1 MGTLVMQTEL
11 GTLES
16 GLKDLKKSRL
26 MGVQEF
32 KDMYGAIE
40 EHHRDLKLAHLTG
53 KARDLLERATRD
65 TKFYHVLVK
74 MLSEVKQLRTAKQ
87 RESLQ
92 KVHSWYMANRHTLSS
107 RPRFGKSFQMKE
119 AEDFK
124 QKIMKTPR
132 SARQSSKDKDKAK
145 QQKVTRLSSADGM
158 RQFYRNETPSS
169 RTGGTPTRGPL
180 IHDLPSNK
188 DYVSEYLS
196 ASFFNGSTDF
206 AQHFVTDMPP
216 GTKVTVNQL
225 PPDAVDD
232 IHVLSPTLL
241 DRPETE
247 LQHLVSPHDDIGDGT
262 PRREVDDV
270 SNISP
275 HYIESLISESHRGD
289 KDQNDDIVNTD
300 AEDMDYPETRRKLSR
315 AQTPSASIRP
325 TITDRSSN
333 VSNAAFMPKK
343 MIHPIASLVNP
354 HAQLAAQEAEQA
366 EQEYVAARENMA
378 SSMRV
383 LSGSKTRQ
391 QQHAGEGHTQN
402 DGLPIFR
409 PTTGSPKIENWKSF
423 NKDWTYG
430 QDILRHSVSPVARAY
445 SQGKLNFVGR
455 SGTAVDVRYAAHDQS
470 EAPET
475 ETPQVLAFYTS
486 QNPESKEPEVLGPL
500 PVEANHVKSISN
512 QELEEFYQFTDG
524 HYPAKLPKYR
534 PYSSPS
540 KSAPRSEVKDKKT
553 EHKIQQ
559 KVQPLGRK
567 LLSNK
572 ENEEQPADEKDL
584 EVVGT
589 GHLVRLD
596 QVVTMID
603 DVTEDMA
610 HYKEKLAPTPQPG
623 FRQPSSMGV
632 PMRPLSR
639 PSTAT
644 GVRSASPIVASYPQ
658 GMRSASPTYHVHHT
672 MRSTSPVQ
680 RSNTPT
686 QPVTSADVVV
696 SRPFFLTS
704 NPFSSRDILIPSPDA
719 PEKFTSQKSVPTP
732 TNSVIQA
739 IDWRGKITPDSMRY
753 KWQATRFGGHTYVK
767 NLAKSKRPV
776 GATHAGKRPRTAPVT
791 ARERWKTDKPSDQN
805 TRIASQAAT
814 NSMMQVDQE
823 AVDSMMVV
831 QHILGSS
838 DSRMG
843 SYSDLFLDEEFLRS
857 FHMKHSSSATTV
869 ANTPVPMEYV
879 SIVSNAPRSTID
891 SRAQSRHS
899 RFSERPESQFQDF
912 QLHEDEREGNTT
924 ATCTPR
930 ADWEGPE
937 SGARPVEGTGPVDG
951 AESKTEPDH
960 ISLILPA
967 NSQDQ
972 QASDDSL
979 KVREDVT
986 TQTDDL
992 EEDLRKAFEESDDHD
1007 LRLNLNPD
1015 RDFGVIDEEKSDVNL
1030 SREATPIGPSV
1041 PRPVEHHTED
1051 LHDGEVHI
1059 EVTSIPPAGR
1069 GPTPP
1074 QRRDT
1079 PLQELSKSVEWHFTP
1094 DVETDRDST
1103 QQRKVNPFYQVK
1115 GSNLHWSKLT
1125 LKPESYCFECIPDS
1139 MSTKIGRSAGRMPGR
1154 TQSASSQVLRMARKQ
1169 NEYFKRAP
1177 PVRTPPSIPSPYHT
1191 QRTVKESPRYGQAYN
1206 SGLEHHARS
1215 VNSPRHFMEHVGD
1228 LRKDIRSAPP
1238 GSQFANNDPL
1248 GASLQVSRLDG
1259 PSRETMPEMYIGD
1272 SVYYYTGNP
1281 PMSILREQTVPEDVT
1296 GEGREATQTSQGE
1309 TSEESSKRVGFKM
1322 DNEKSNVSKTTANPG
1337 FLSSRDRTLTQTS
1350 IAHIGRPI
1358 AQYKQIG
1365 DPDEVKAAAQVQ
1377 KEAKAVVDIQ
1387 RIFRGYV
1394 ARNRYK
1400 MLLREEVEK
1409 KENDRMAQNAST
1421 KKYKEH
1427 LNAKAEIY
1435 NRPPRT
1441 AEDKEWT
1448 NKVKKIKEEKAG
1460 IRQKKMDE
1468 LADKNS
1474 KNYLQASS
1482 KLSVIGPHVN
1492 IYEIY
1497 HPKQVG
1503 PTRQELSN
1511 CATHIQR
1518 HIRGFLVRKKF
1529 EKLKRKAKWYGAT
1542 WQKMVRDYKGTLA
1555 RCQRRHGV
1563 ERARTPFTFKDM
1575 SDYMDVR
1582 RRYESVFDKKAYGG
1596 ELEVTDID
1604 QFFRECDLYPSK
1616 TEIDEGIDIIL
1627 QGQTNKRRGLK
1638 KSEMLELVF
1647 YIYVPKATGLK
1658 NTRQST
1664 WMNPIIDGVEARK
1677 LLGFSS
1683 SSKKELLKIS
1693 GFANEKGE
1701 IIRSEFVEPAPLEVC
1716 AKLVIDSKRERRE
1729 KERAEHNKQEQAK
1742 LDAIKASVKERR
1754 VRMMAPDDMS
1764 DTSST
1769 AD

>member
-11 GTLES
+11 GSLET

-53 KARDLLERATRD
+53 KARDLLEKAARD
-65 TKFYHVLVK
+65 TKFFHVLVK

-132 SARQSSKDKDKAK
+132 SARQSSKDKSK
-145 QQKVTRLSSADGM
+145 QPKVTRLSSADGM
-158 RQFYRNETPSS
+158 RQFFRNETPSS
-169 RTGGTPTRGPL
+169 RAGGTPNRGPAL

-196 ASFFNGSTDF
+196 ASFFNGSTNF
-206 AQHFVTDMPP
+206 NQHFVTDMPP
-216 GTKVTVNQL
+216 GTDVVVNQL
-225 PPDAVDD
+225 PLDAVND

-247 LQHLVSPHDDIGDGT
+247 LQRLASPHDENGDNT
-262 PRREVDDV
+262 PRREIDDA

-289 KDQNDDIVNTD
+289 KDLDEEVVNTD
-300 AEDMDYPETRRKLSR
+300 AEDMEFPETRRKLSR

-333 VSNAAFMPKK
+333 VSNAAFLPKK

-366 EQEYVAARENMA
+366 QQDYLAARENMA

-383 LSGSKTRQ
+383 LSGSKSRQ
-391 QQHAGEGHTQN
+391 QQHASDCNQQG
-402 DGLPIFR
+402 DGLPRFR

-423 NKDWTYG
+423 NKDWNYG
-430 QDILRHSVSPVARAY
+430 QEILRNNVSPGARAY
-445 SQGKLNFVGR
+445 PKGKLNFVGR
-455 SGTAVDVRYAAHDQS
+455 SGTAVDVRYAAHDQG

-486 QNPESKEPEVLGPL
+486 QNPDSKEPEVLGPL
-500 PVEANHVKSISN
+500 PVEVNPVKSIST

-534 PYSSPS
+534 PYSSSS
-540 KSAPRSEVKDKKT
+540 KSSAKAEVKDKKP
-553 EHKIQQ
+553 ENKNQR
-559 KVQPLGRK
+559 VQPLGRK
-567 LLSNK
+567 LLNK
-572 ENEEQPADEKDL
+572 ENEEKQQEEKEL

-596 QVVTMID
+596 QVVHMID
-603 DVTEDMA
+603 DVTEDMS

-632 PMRPLSR
+632 PMTPLSR

-644 GVRSASPIVASYPQ
+644 GIRSASPVYPP
-658 GMRSASPTYHVHHT
+658 GMRSASPTFHT
-672 MRSTSPVQ
+672 QHAMRSTSPVQ

-686 QPVTSADVVV
+686 QPVTSTDVVV

-704 NPFSSRDILIPSPDA
+704 NPFTSRDILIPSPDA
-719 PEKFTSQKSVPTP
+719 PEKFTPRKSVSTP
-732 TNSVIQA
+732 TNTVIQA
-739 IDWRGKITPDSMRY
+739 IDWRGKITPDSIRY
-753 KWQATRFGGHTYVK
+753 KWQTTRFGGHTYVK

-791 ARERWKTDKPSDQN
+791 ARERWKTEKPSDQN
-805 TRIASQAAT
+805 TRITSQAAT

-843 SYSDLFLDEEFLRS
+843 SYGDLFLDEEFLRS
-857 FHMKHSSSATTV
+857 FHMKHSSTATTV
-869 ANTPVPMEYV
+869 PNTPVPMEYL

-899 RFSERPESQFQDF
+899 RFSERPESQFQDCE
-912 QLHEDEREGNTT
+912 LNEDEREGNTT
-924 ATCTPR
+924 ETCTPR
-930 ADWEGPE
+930 ADWAE
-937 SGARPVEGTGPVDG
+937 PVEGAEQVREQTVDAEPEEGKENTGE
-951 AESKTEPDH
+951 ADH
-960 ISLILPA
+960 ISLILPN
-967 NSQDQ
+967 NSQDP

-979 KVREDVT
+979 RVVEDVT

-992 EEDLRKAFEESDDHD
+992 EEDLKKAFEESGEQD
-1007 LRLNLNPD
+1007 LRLNLHPD
-1015 RDFGVIDEEKSDVNL
+1015 REIGVINEENSDVDI
-1030 SREATPIGPSV
+1030 SREATPVGPSV
-1041 PRPVEHHTED
+1041 PRPVEHHIED

-1059 EVTSIPPAGR
+1059 EVTSIPPGGR
-1069 GPTPP
+1069 APTPP
-1074 QRRDT
+1074 RRRDT
-1079 PLQELSKSVEWHFTP
+1079 PLQELSKSEEWHFSP
-1094 DVETDRDST
+1094 DVETDRDSA
-1103 QQRKVNPFYQVK
+1103 QLRKVNPFYRVK

-1125 LKPESYCFECIPDS
+1125 IKPENYCFECIPDS

-1154 TQSASSQVLRMARKQ
+1154 TQSASSQVLRMSRKQ

-1177 PVRTPPSIPSPYHT
+1177 PVRTPPSIPSPYHV
-1191 QRTVKESPRYGQAYN
+1191 QRVVKESPRYGQTYN

-1215 VNSPRHFMEHVGD
+1215 VHSPRHFMEHVGD
-1228 LRKDIRSAPP
+1228 LRKDIRSAPA
-1238 GSQFANNDPL
+1238 SQFANGDPL
-1248 GASLQVSRLDG
+1248 GGSLQVSRLDV
-1259 PSRETMPEMYIGD
+1259 PSRENTMPEMYIGD
-1272 SVYYYTGNP
+1272 NVYYYKGNP
-1281 PMSILREQTVPEDVT
+1281 PMSILREQTAPEDIPE
-1296 GEGREATQTSQGE
+1296 EGREATLPSQGDE
-1309 TSEESSKRVGFKM
+1309 NSKHVGFKM
-1322 DNEKSNVSKTTANPG
+1322 DNEKSNVSKTTTNPG

-1358 AQYKQIG
+1358 AQYTHIG
-1365 DPDEVKAAAQVQ
+1365 DPDEIKAAAQVQ

-1400 MLLREEVEK
+1400 ILLKEEREK
-1409 KENDRMAQNAST
+1409 KEDERMAHNASN

-1441 AEDKEWT
+1441 AEEKEWT
-1448 NKVKKIKEEKAG
+1448 NKVKKIQDEKAEK
-1460 IRQKKMDE
+1460 RQKKMDE
-1468 LADKNS
+1468 LADKNA
-1474 KNYLQASS
+1474 KNFLRAST

-1503 PTRQELSN
+1503 PTKQELSH

-1529 EKLKRKAKWYGAT
+1529 EKLKRKAKWYGTT
-1542 WQKMVRDYKGTLA
+1542 WQKLVRDYKGTLA

-1575 SDYMDVR
+1575 SDYMDMR

-1596 ELEVTDID
+1596 ELEVTDLD
-1604 QFFRECDLYPSK
+1604 QFFRECDLYPSR
-1616 TEIDEGIDIIL
+1616 TEIDEGIDVIL
-1627 QGQTNKRRGLK
+1627 QGQLNKRRGLK
-1638 KSEMLELVF
+1638 KSEVLELVF

-1677 LLGFSS
+1677 LLGIAS

-1693 GFANEKGE
+1693 GYTNEKGE

-1729 KERAEHNKQEQAK
+1729 REKQELNKQEQAK
-1742 LDAIKASVKERR
+1742 LEAIKASVKERR
-1754 VRMMAPDDMS
+1754 VRVKAPDEMS
-1764 DTSST
+1764 ETSST
-1769 AD
+1769 TTVD

>member
-1 MGTLVMQTEL
+1 MGTLLMQTEL
-11 GTLES
+11 GTLET

-53 KARDLLERATRD
+53 KARDLLEKAARD
-65 TKFYHVLVK
+65 TKFFHVLVK
-74 MLSEVKQLRTAKQ
+74 MMSEVKQLRTAKQ

-92 KVHSWYMANRHTLSS
+92 KVHSWFMANRHTLSS

-132 SARQSSKDKDKAK
+132 SARQSSKDNKDKAK
-145 QQKVTRLSSADGM
+145 QTKVTRLSSADGM
-158 RQFYRNETPSS
+158 HQFFRTETPSS
-169 RTGGTPTRGPL
+169 RAGGSSMRGPV

-206 AQHFVTDMPP
+206 TQQFVTDMPP
-216 GTKVTVNQL
+216 ATKVVVNQL
-225 PPDAVDD
+225 PLDAMDD

-241 DRPETE
+241 DRPESE
-247 LQHLVSPHDDIGDGT
+247 LQRLASPHDLDIAGDT
-262 PRREVDDV
+262 PRRELDDA
-270 SNISP
+270 SNISL
-275 HYIESLISESHRGD
+275 HYIESLISESHRGV
-289 KDQNDDIVNTD
+289 KDQDEEAVNRDADDM
-300 AEDMDYPETRRKLSR
+300 EYPETRRKLSR

-333 VSNAAFMPKK
+333 VSNAAFLPKK

-383 LSGSKTRQ
+383 LSGSKSRQ
-391 QQHAGEGHTQN
+391 QQHVEGHQHSN
-402 DGLPIFR
+402 GLPIFR

-430 QDILRHSVSPVARAY
+430 QDILS
-445 SQGKLNFVGR
+445 KLNFVGR
-455 SGTAVDVRYAAHDQS
+455 SGTAVDVRYAAHDQG
-470 EAPET
+470 EAPEV
-475 ETPQVLAFYTS
+475 ETQQVLAFYTS
-486 QNPESKEPEVLGPL
+486 QNQDSKQPEVLGPL
-500 PVEANHVKSISN
+500 PVEANPAKTITS
-512 QELEEFYQFTDG
+512 QELEEFYQFTEG
-524 HYPAKLPKYR
+524 HYPSKLPKYR
-534 PYSSPS
+534 PYSSPN
-540 KSAPRSEVKDKKT
+540 KSSTKPEVKDKKT
-553 EHKIQQ
+553 EHKTQ

-567 LLSNK
+567 LLNNK
-572 ENEEQPADEKDL
+572 ENKEKQPEEKEL
-584 EVVGT
+584 EIVGT

-644 GVRSASPIVASYPQ
+644 GVRSTSPVYPQ
-658 GMRSASPTYHVHHT
+658 GMRSASPTYHVHHA

-704 NPFSSRDILIPSPDA
+704 NPFTSRDILIPSPDA
-719 PEKFTSQKSVPTP
+719 PEHFTPRRSVPTP
-732 TNSVIQA
+732 TNTVIQA

-791 ARERWKTDKPSDQN
+791 ARERWKTEKPSDKN
-805 TRIASQAAT
+805 TRIRSQAAT

-857 FHMKHSSSATTV
+857 FNLKHSSSATTM
-869 ANTPVPMEYV
+869 ANTPVPMEYL
-879 SIVSNAPRSTID
+879 SIVSNAPRSVIGKKNHKKRGKY

-899 RFSERPESQFQDF
+899 RFSERPDSQFQDF
-912 QLHEDEREGNTT
+912 QLYEDEREGNTT
-924 ATCTPR
+924 ENCTPR
-930 ADWEGPE
+930 ADPAEKAEGAE
-937 SGARPVEGTGPVDG
+937 IVEGAEPLEGEAPVAG
-951 AESKTEPDH
+951 EEHTSEAER
-960 ISLILPA
+960 ISLLLPA
-967 NSQDQ
+967 NSQDP
-972 QASDDSL
+972 QATDDSL
-979 KVREDVT
+979 RVVEDVT

-992 EEDLRKAFEESDDHD
+992 EEELKKAFEESDDQD
-1007 LRLNLNPD
+1007 LRVNLQLD
-1015 RDFGVIDEEKSDVNL
+1015 RPIGVITEEKSDVDI

-1041 PRPVEHHTED
+1041 PRPVEHHSED

-1059 EVTSIPPAGR
+1059 EVTSIPPGGR
-1069 GPTPP
+1069 APTPP

-1079 PLQELSKSVEWHFTP
+1079 PLQELTKSEEWHFTP
-1094 DVETDRDST
+1094 DVETDRDFT
-1103 QQRKVNPFYQVK
+1103 ERRKVNPFYQVK

-1125 LKPESYCFECIPDS
+1125 IKPENYCFECIPDS

-1169 NEYFKRAP
+1169 NEYFKKAP
-1177 PVRTPPSIPSPYHT
+1177 PVRTPPSIPSPYHV
-1191 QRTVKESPRYGQAYN
+1191 QRVLKESPRYGQAYN

-1215 VNSPRHFMEHVGD
+1215 IHSPRHFMEHVGD
-1228 LRKDIRSAPP
+1228 LRKDIRSAPA
-1238 GSQFANNDPL
+1238 GSQFANSDPL
-1248 GASLQVSRLDG
+1248 SASLQVSRLDA
-1259 PSRETMPEMYIGD
+1259 PSRENTMPEMYLGE
-1272 SVYYYTGNP
+1272 SGNP
-1281 PMSILREQTVPEDVT
+1281 PMSILREQTVPEDKLV
-1296 GEGREATQTSQGE
+1296 EGREATLQTQGE
-1309 TSEESSKRVGFKM
+1309 ATDEASKHVEFKM
-1322 DNEKSNVSKTTANPG
+1322 DNEKPTVSKTTTNPG
-1337 FLSSRDRTLTQTS
+1337 FLSNRERSLTQTS

-1358 AQYKQIG
+1358 AQYTHIG
-1365 DPDEVKAAAQVQ
+1365 DPDEEAAAAQLQ
-1377 KEAKAVVDIQ
+1377 KEAKAAVDIQ
-1387 RIFRGYV
+1387 RICRGYV

-1400 MLLREEVEK
+1400 LLIKEDREKREDE
-1409 KENDRMAQNAST
+1409 RGTQNANN

-1441 AEDKEWT
+1441 TEDKEWT
-1448 NKVKKIKEEKAG
+1448 NKVKKIKDEKAG
-1460 IRQKKMDE
+1460 IRQKKMEE
-1468 LADKNS
+1468 LADQNAKNFH
-1474 KNYLQASS
+1474 QASS

-1503 PTRQELSN
+1503 PTKQELSH

-1529 EKLKRKAKWYGAT
+1529 EKLKRKAKWHGTT
-1542 WQKMVRDYKGTLA
+1542 WQKLVRDYKGTLA

-1575 SDYMDVR
+1575 SDYMDMR

-1596 ELEVTDID
+1596 ELEVTDMD
-1604 QFFRECDLYPSK
+1604 QFFRECDLYPSRA
-1616 TEIDEGIDIIL
+1616 EIDEGIDVIL
-1627 QGQTNKRRGLK
+1627 QGQINKRRGLK

-1683 SSKKELLKIS
+1683 LSKKELLKLS
-1693 GFANEKGE
+1693 G
-1701 IIRSEFVEPAPLEVC
+1701 SEFIEPAPLDVC

-1729 KERAEHNKQEQAK
+1729 RERQEINKQEQAK
-1742 LDAIKASVKERR
+1742 IEAIKESVRERR
-1754 VRMMAPDDMS
+1754 VRLKAPDEMS
-1764 DTSST
+1764 DTGST
-1769 AD
+1769 TTVD